1 MQLRIFLKSP
11 NPIETLY
18 RIIQAGRIMGAKSV
32 MRASLK
38 DGDFTIQKNALT
50 KLLSTEREKLKGL
63 LLQLLDSL

>member
-1 MQLRIFLKSP
+1 
-11 NPIETLY
+11 
-18 RIIQAGRIMGAKSV
+18 MGAKSV

-38 DGDFTIQKNALT
+38 DGDITIQKNALT